1 MWDRP
6 LISNKGIQNIKLPVA
21 DYLLLEMLFKNMV
34 GIISKNKKC
43 RVLKNT

>member
-21 DYLLLEMLFKNMV
+21 DYLLLEMLFKKEYLIM
-34 GIISKNKKC
+34 KKKL
-43 RVLKNT
+43 RKT